1 MSALSTTRDGTAWD
15 TTLWRYDFATGLATN
30 KVYADNSVIA
40 YTYTDDGKLDTRT
53 WARGNATTYSY
64 NANGLSSATTYS
76 DATPA
81 VSRGY
86 DDLLRLAAASNAVA
100 VYIYANDTLGA
111 VTNETTAI
119 GTDTHVLVRAYDRF
133 HRLSTLT
140 VDNAPTHYGYDA
152 ESRLVA
158 ISNASFVAEYAYTS
172 DGYDAGYSV
181 TLTNGVVLSRELT
194 RDQYRRGLIKTITNS
209 VDGVPMNPL
218 SYSYDDLNRAT
229 SRNADTFGY
238 NARGEVTSASI
249 LSNAYAYAYD
259 FIGSHATATV
269 NSATTTYAAN
279 AINQYTAI
287 LCAPAPLREPSYD
300 RDGNLLTNGVFSY
313 SYDAENRLA
322 AAYSNSVCVVSNAY
336 DHASRRVLKVTPT
349 ATHIFVYDG
358 WNLIQETIQNQQ
370 STITNHYVWG
380 KDLSGSRQG
389 AGGVGGLLAVRQGNA
404 WYFPLTDA
412 NGNITAYIN
421 EQGSVVAVYTYDAF
435 GATIAS
441 SGSMTAQLRFRFSTK
456 YYDPE
461 LSLYYYGYRFY
472 DPILHRWLNRDPI
485 EEGGGLN
492 LYAFCRN
499 DGVNRG
505 DLFGLS
511 DVTIIL
517 GPHANMTE
525 WKNGKKTGAYIYRLE
540 KSSAFR
546 CRSRYQL
553 GRSTRVDRYPSY
565 TNHAGR
571 AFGKF
576 SPVIIWEK
584 PDHS

>member
-1 MSALSTTRDGTAWD
+1 MSTTRDGTAWD
-15 TTLWRYDFATGLATN
+15 TTLWRYDFATGLVTN
-30 KVYADNSVIA
+30 KVYADDSAVG
-40 YTYTDDGKLDTRT
+40 YTYTADGKLDTRT

-119 GTDTHVLVRAYDRF
+119 GTDTHVLVRAYDRL

-259 FIGSHATATV
+259 FIGNHTTSTV
-269 NSATTTYAAN
+269 DSVATTYAAN
-279 AINQYTAI
+279 SLNQFTDF
-287 LCAPAPLREPSYD
+287 R
-300 RDGNLLTNGVFSY
+300 
-313 SYDAENRLA
+313 
-322 AAYSNSVCVVSNAY
+322 
-336 DHASRRVLKVTPT
+336 
-349 ATHIFVYDG
+349 
-358 WNLIQETIQNQQ
+358 
-370 STITNHYVWG
+370 
-380 KDLSGSRQG
+380 
-389 AGGVGGLLAVRQGNA
+389 AVRGKS
-404 WYFPLTDA
+404 L
-412 NGNITAYIN
+412 
-421 EQGSVVAVYTYDAF
+421 
-435 GATIAS
+435 
-441 SGSMTAQLRFRFSTK
+441 LRS
-456 YYDPE
+456 
-461 LSLYYYGYRFY
+461 
-472 DPILHRWLNRDPI
+472 
-485 EEGGGLN
+485 
-492 LYAFCRN
+492 
-499 DGVNRG
+499 
-505 DLFGLS
+505 
-511 DVTIIL
+511 
-517 GPHANMTE
+517 
-525 WKNGKKTGAYIYRLE
+525 
-540 KSSAFR
+540 
-546 CRSRYQL
+546 
-553 GRSTRVDRYPSY
+553 
-565 TNHAGR
+565 
-571 AFGKF
+571 
-576 SPVIIWEK
+576 
-584 PDHS
+584 